1 MSDAIASSTSED
13 QHEFQKSQ
21 SAGCKMSLLD
31 PAERTRTGVSRQSEL
46 LGAPA
51 PEPGTVFEASW
62 RDYVF
67 AEVWTRPGLDR
78 RSRYLISIASA
89 ACEAGRPDV
98 LDGYVR
104 GALKLGELT
113 LVELREAALHLAVYA
128 GWSRGATLDAAVTRA
143 ANQLGLPHAE
153 LAPIRERPWDPEQ
166 RLAEG
171 ADNFAS
177 VMIFPPPQPVTPYF
191 EGGILNFVFGE
202 VWMRPGLDQ
211 RARRWLTLVG
221 VADSSSNTP
230 IRTHTYAAMASG
242 NATVQEM
249 QEFVLQYAIHG
260 GWPKASVMQA
270 VVLEMGERITKGLP
284 FQ

>member
-1 MSDAIASSTSED
+1 
-13 QHEFQKSQ
+13 
-21 SAGCKMSLLD
+21 MSLAD
-31 PAERTRTGVSRQSEL
+31 PAARTQTGMRQQTEL

-51 PEPGTVFEASW
+51 PEPGTLFEASW

-78 RSRYLISIASA
+78 RSRYLISIAGA
-89 ACEAGRPDV
+89 ACEGGRPEV

-104 GALKLGELT
+104 GALKLGELS
-113 LVELREAALHLAVYA
+113 LIELREAALHIAVYA
-128 GWSRGATLDAAVTRA
+128 GWSRGAALDASVTRA
-143 ANQLGLPHAE
+143 AHGLGLPPAE
-153 LAPIRERPWDPEQ
+153 LTPIRGTSWDPQQ
-166 RLAEG
+166 RVSEG
-171 ADNFAS
+171 AANFTA

-202 VWMRPGLDQ
+202 IWMRPALDQ
-211 RARRWLTLVG
+211 RARRWVTLVG
-221 VADSSSNTP
+221 VADSSSSTP

-270 VVLEMGERITKGLP
+270 VVLEMGERITNGIP
-284 FQ
+284 FR